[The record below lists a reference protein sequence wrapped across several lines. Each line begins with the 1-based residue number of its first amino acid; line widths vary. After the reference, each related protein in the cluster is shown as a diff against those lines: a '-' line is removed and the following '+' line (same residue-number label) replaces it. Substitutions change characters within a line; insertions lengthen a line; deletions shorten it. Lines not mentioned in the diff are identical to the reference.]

1 MTGLR
6 PCSWVCSPRDCL
18 GNVLTVS
25 GHLCLL
31 EYVSANLNSALSSA
45 LLGLP
50 DTSGPCP
57 EPFPRQGGHSASA
70 LRPGSNS

>member
-18 GNVLTVS
+18 GKVLTGS

-31 EYVSANLNSALSSA
+31 EAVSANLNSALSSA

-50 DTSGPCP
+50 ESTILSIL
-57 EPFPRQGGHSASA
+57 ASICLDP
-70 LRPGSNS
+70 LRCRGARL